1 MTIRVAINGF
11 GRIGR
16 LVMRAAAEARRN
28 DIQIVGINDLGDAK
42 TNAHL
47 TRYDSAHGRFPGQVE
62 VKDGN
67 MVVNGKTIKVFAE
80 RDPSKLPW
88 GDLGVDL
95 VIESTGAPLFKMS
108 WREEGGPAVV
118 PPARTGFGYTV
129 IKDMMVKA
137 HSAKID
143 MDFAL
148 KGLVWQMEMEAQRI
162 VRTAKEMLNYD

>member
-1 MTIRVAINGF
+1 MNGPP
-11 GRIGR
+11 
-16 LVMRAAAEARRN
+16 LVLKPNGA
-28 DIQIVGINDLGDAK
+28 QDLGLVLHELA
-42 TNAHL
+42 TNASKYGALSTPNGH
-47 TRYDSAHGRFPGQVE
+47 
-62 VKDGN
+62 
-67 MVVNGKTIKVFAE
+67 VVVGWSV
-80 RDPSKLPW
+80 
-88 GDLGVDL
+88 
-95 VIESTGAPLFKMS
+95 VIESTGAPLFKMT